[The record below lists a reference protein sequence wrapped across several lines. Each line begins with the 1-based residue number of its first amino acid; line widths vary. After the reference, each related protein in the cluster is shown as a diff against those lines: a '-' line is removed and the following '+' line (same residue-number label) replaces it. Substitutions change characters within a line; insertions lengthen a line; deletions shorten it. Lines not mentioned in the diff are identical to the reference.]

1 MESRNPEEIMVS
13 NSSLN
18 TLLGNPLFFSQILIR
33 TTQSLKYIQGTKLA
47 FYIHHF
53 WPREEGL
60 YHTQWMVFIK
70 FKNPKKVEKVHI
82 LKVSINNSLKQFWMV
97 ELAKGSFFNLANLT
111 KNLQKETVGK
121 KKSFNLISLSCMKGR
136 KLNQIRQNHE
146 RSGSSGTPNSGFG
159 GPRNEAV

>member
-18 TLLGNPLFFSQILIR
+18 TLLGNHSFFSQILTL

-47 FYIHHF
+47 FYFHHAHAQKF

-70 FKNPKKVEKVHI
+70 FKNPKKVGKVHI

-97 ELAKGSFFNLANLT
+97 ELAKGFFFLILLIWRRICR
-111 KNLQKETVGK
+111 KKQLEK
-121 KKSFNLISLSCMKGR
+121 KKF
-136 KLNQIRQNHE
+136 
-146 RSGSSGTPNSGFG
+146 
-159 GPRNEAV
+159 